1 MTTRQGANAARN
13 GGLRN
18 DATMFGGGS
27 TGSEF
32 GDYEAEKERCK
43 AFLRTFSVGQE
54 AREAGQKRQRRGA
67 AAAASA
73 GSARLKYMDMLQE
86 VANRAR
92 TVLEISLDDVLSL
105 SSLVQGDYDY
115 EETWDD
121 DHAPGHD
128 EWSRLAKAAKKNT
141 QRYLSLFA
149 DAADEVM
156 PLPTSA
162 FEGTEDVFDVLM
174 RQRQYAE
181 EDNEQLRATYGLS
194 ASETAAQQAGTG
206 GEGSQPQAPAPVADS
221 ANRIPKELLRRYE
234 VRIRPPTGGAGLGL
248 GSAKARMSSAVP
260 LREVKAASI
269 GQLVTVRGIATKVSE
284 VKPLLSVG
292 TYTCES
298 CGYEIYQEITGTAY
312 MPLCECP
319 SGRCK
324 INNDA
329 GKLLFQT
336 RGSKFVKFQEIKLQ
350 EPADE
355 VPVGNIPRTMTVHL
369 KGELCR
375 SIRPGDAVAV
385 AGVFLP
391 VPYTGYRAMRAG
403 LIANTF
409 LEAQCVEQIKQQQGK
424 DGMVDSLGWNPELE
438 ERIKQFNASDDFYG
452 KLARSICPEIFGHE
466 DVKKALLV
474 LMVGAPTR
482 TMKDGMKLR
491 GDLHVCLMGDPGVAK
506 SQLLKHVSMV
516 APRGVY
522 TTGRG
527 ASGVGLTASITKD
540 PQTGQ
545 MTLEGGALVLA
556 DNGICCIDEFDKME
570 ETERTAIHEV
580 MEQQTVSIA
589 KAGITTTLNA
599 RATVLAAAN
608 PAYSRYDTRKS
619 PAENMA
625 LPASLL
631 SRFDLMWLILDRA
644 DAELDAALAQ
654 HVLNVHS
661 LHSGGDNANSSS
673 SIGSG
678 GRSDGEELL
687 EPSELRAYV
696 AKARTFTPQVPRELN
711 EYIACAYS
719 ELRAEEAASE
729 NPHSYTT
736 ARTLLGIL
744 RLSEALARL
753 RFAEEVAQ
761 SDVDEALRLMA
772 MSKSSLLES
781 SGRGRAQHQD
791 PISEIYSLLRDYA
804 VRSGAS
810 NVPFQKAMRLIQPRG
825 FREEQLRTCLEEYAS
840 LNVWS
845 LDDHMNVVFGEDDL
859 N

>member
-1 MTTRQGANAARN
+1 MASGAATGAAPS
-13 GGLRN
+13 
-18 DATMFGGGS
+18 AAA
-27 TGSEF
+27 SEF
-32 GDYEAEKERCK
+32 VNYESEKEKCK
-43 AFLRTFSVGQE
+43 TFLQTFSVAEETMSSPSPEDVGGQR
-54 AREAGQKRQRRGA
+54 ARGRGRGRRG
-67 AAAASA
+67 
-73 GSARLKYMDMLQE
+73 GRRRVERLKYMEMLQE

-105 SSLVQGDYDY
+105 SQLVQGDYDY
-115 EETWDD
+115 EEDFEDD
-121 DHAPGHD
+121 SAAGHD
-128 EWSRLAKAAKKNT
+128 EWSRLAKAVRNNT
-141 QRYLSLFA
+141 RRYLSLFA
-149 DAADEVM
+149 DAADEIM
-156 PLPTSA
+156 PLATSA

-181 EDNEQLRATYGLS
+181 EDNQQLRATYGLS
-194 ASETAAQQAGTG
+194 ATET
-206 GEGSQPQAPAPVADS
+206 GENVATQAPVTDS
-221 ANRIPKELLRRYE
+221 TNQVPRDLLRRYE
-234 VRIRPPTGGAGLGL
+234 VKIRPPTGGSAL
-248 GSAKARMSSAVP
+248 GSAKARMSKALP
-260 LREVKAASI
+260 LRCVRASSI
-269 GQLVTVRGIATKVSE
+269 GQLVTVRGIATRISE
-284 VKPLLSVG
+284 VKPMLSVG

-298 CGYEIYQEITGTAY
+298 CGYEIYQEVTGTAY
-312 MPLCECP
+312 MPLTECP
-319 SGRCK
+319 SSRCK
-324 INNDA
+324 VNNNP

-336 RGSKFVKFQEIKLQ
+336 RGSKFVKFQEVKLQ

-355 VPVGNIPRTMTVHL
+355 VPVGNIPRTMTLHL
-369 KGELCR
+369 KGDLCR

-403 LIANTF
+403 LIANTY
-409 LEAQCVEQIKQQQGK
+409 LEAQCVEQLKQQPSK
-424 DGMVDSLGWNPELE
+424 VLNSLESVELE
-438 ERIKQFNASDDFYG
+438 ERINQYNQDDDVYG

-466 DVKKALLV
+466 DVKKALLI

-506 SQLLKHVSMV
+506 SQLLKHVSLV

-540 PQTGQ
+540 PHTGQ

-608 PAYSRYDTRKS
+608 PAYSRYDTRRS

-644 DAELDAALAQ
+644 DPELDAALAQ
-654 HVLNVHS
+654 HVLNVHRI
-661 LHSGGDNANSSS
+661 SSS
-673 SIGSG
+673 TSTSA
-678 GRSDGEELL
+678 RFSEENLV
-687 EPSELRAYV
+687 EPSELRAYI
-696 AKARTFTPQVPRELN
+696 AKARTFTPEVPRELN
-711 EYIACAYS
+711 EYIACAYA
-719 ELRAEEAASE
+719 EMRAEEAASE

-753 RFAEEVAQ
+753 RFSNEVVQ
-761 SDVDEALRLMA
+761 SDVDEALRLMQ
-772 MSKSSLLES
+772 MSKVSLLES
-781 SGRGRAQHQD
+781 RDNRGRTSAD
-791 PISEIYSLLRDYA
+791 PISEIYGIIRDYA
-804 VRSGAS
+804 IRSGS
-810 NVPFQKAMRLIQPRG
+810 QEVPFQKAMRLIQPRG
-825 FREEQLRTCLEEYAS
+825 FREEQLRTCLDEYSS

-845 LDDHMNVVFGEDDL
+845 LDDSMNVFFGADDL
-859 N
+859 PV

>member
-1 MTTRQGANAARN
+1 MASGRRSQASNPMFSNQQTMAGQGRA
-13 GGLRN
+13 GGV
-18 DATMFGGGS
+18 G
-27 TGSEF
+27 EF
-32 GDYEAEKERCK
+32 ADYDAEKELCK
-43 AFLRTFSVGQE
+43 TFLSTFTLSRDEG
-54 AREAGQKRQRRGA
+54 RG
-67 AAAASA
+67 
-73 GSARLKYMDMLQE
+73 LKYMDQLQE

-92 TVLEISLDDVLSL
+92 QVIEISLDDVLAL
-105 SSLVQGDYDY
+105 SSVDLEDALDG
-115 EETWDD
+115 E
-121 DHAPGHD
+121 DHSGGD
-128 EWSRLAKAAKKNT
+128 EWSRFARNVRDNT
-141 QRYLSLFA
+141 RRYLSLFA
-149 DAADEVM
+149 DAADDLM

-162 FEGTEDVFDVLM
+162 FEGIEDVFDVLM

-181 EDNEQLRATYGLS
+181 EDNEQLRATFGLP
-194 ASETAAQQAGTG
+194 TATDGTNPAAANDGSNAAGN
-206 GEGSQPQAPAPVADS
+206 PVTALGAADS
-221 ANRIPKELLRRYE
+221 ANKVPRDLLRRYE
-234 VRIRPPTGGAGLGL
+234 VKIRPATGGTSL
-248 GSAKARMSSAVP
+248 GSSKARASKAVP
-260 LREVKAASI
+260 LREVRAQSI
-269 GQLVTVRGIATKVSE
+269 GQLVTVRGIATRVSE

-298 CGYEIYQEITGTAY
+298 CGFEIYQEVTGTAY

-319 SGRCK
+319 SARCK
-324 INNDA
+324 VNNTP

-336 RGSKFVKFQEIKLQ
+336 RGSKFVKYQEVKLQ

-355 VPVGNIPRTMTVHL
+355 VPVGNIPRTMTVQM
-369 KGELCR
+369 KGDLCR
-375 SIRPGDAVAV
+375 KIRPGDAVAV

-403 LIANTF
+403 LIANTY
-409 LEAQCVEQIKQQQGK
+409 LEAQCVEQLKQQPGK
-424 DGMVDSLGWNPELE
+424 KASSAEEEMLE
-438 ERIKQFNASDDFYG
+438 EKVNQLSRDDDVYSL
-452 KLARSICPEIFGHE
+452 LARSICPEIYGHE

-527 ASGVGLTASITKD
+527 ASGVGLTASVNKD

-545 MTLEGGALVLA
+545 TTLEGGALVLA
-556 DNGICCIDEFDKME
+556 DKGICCIDEFDKME
-570 ETERTAIHEV
+570 EGERTAIHEV

-608 PAYSRYDTRKS
+608 PAYSRYDTRRS

-644 DAELDAALAQ
+644 DAELDAALAN
-654 HVLNVHS
+654 HVLNVHRVTS
-661 LHSGGDNANSSS
+661 NTNASGPITEN
-673 SIGSG
+673 
-678 GRSDGEELL
+678 EVL
-687 EPSELRAYV
+687 EPSELRAYI
-696 AKARTFTPQVPRELN
+696 AKARTFTPEVPRELN
-711 EYIACAYS
+711 EYIACAYA
-719 ELRAEEAASE
+719 EMRAEEAASE

-753 RFAEEVAQ
+753 RFSDKVEQ
-761 SDVDEALRLMA
+761 GDVDEALRLMQ
-772 MSKSSLLES
+772 MSKVSLLENREQ
-781 SGRGRAQHQD
+781 RGRAAQD
-791 PISEIYSLLRDYA
+791 PISEIYGIIRDYA
-804 VRSGAS
+804 VRSGS
-810 NVPFQKAMRLIQPRG
+810 QEVPFQKCMRLIQPRG
-825 FREEQLRTCLEEYAS
+825 FREEQLRTCLEEYSS

-845 LDDHMNVVFGEDDL
+845 LDDNMNVLFGEDDL
-859 N
+859 PV

>member
-1 MTTRQGANAARN
+1 MAH
-13 GGLRN
+13 
-18 DATMFGGGS
+18 FGGTSPRNSARTSRSGGHKKRHEMATGTRS
-27 TGSEF
+27 ARAGNPFANQQTMAGEGTAGGSEF
-32 GDYEAEKERCK
+32 ADYEAEKELCK
-43 AFLRTFSVGQE
+43 TFLSTFART
-54 AREAGQKRQRRGA
+54 GA
-67 AAAASA
+67 LD
-73 GSARLKYMDMLQE
+73 GTLGGLKYMDQLQD

-92 TVLEISLDDVLSL
+92 QVLEISLDDVLSL
-105 SSLVQGDYDY
+105 SSLDL
-115 EETWDD
+115 EEALEQDNL
-121 DHAPGHD
+121 AVAGD
-128 EWSRLAKAAKKNT
+128 EWSRFARNVRDNT
-141 QRYLSLFA
+141 RRYLTLFA
-149 DAADEVM
+149 DAADELM
-156 PLPTSA
+156 PAPTSA

-181 EDNEQLRATYGLS
+181 QDNAQQMATYGLPTQ
-194 ASETAAQQAGTG
+194 TAEQNQTGDGSNPAGPG
-206 GEGSQPQAPAPVADS
+206 AANAADA
-221 ANRIPKELLRRYE
+221 ANRVPRDLLRRYE
-234 VRIRPPTGGAGLGL
+234 VKIRPATGGVAL
-248 GSAKARMSSAVP
+248 GSSKARASQAVP
-260 LREVKAASI
+260 LREVRAQSI

-284 VKPLLSVG
+284 VKPMLQVG

-298 CGYEIYQEITGTAY
+298 CGYEIYQEVTGNAY

-319 SGRCK
+319 SNRCK
-324 INNDA
+324 VNNSP

-336 RGSKFVKFQEIKLQ
+336 RGSKFVKYQEVKLQ

-355 VPVGNIPRTMTVHL
+355 VPVGNIPRTMTVQM

-375 SIRPGDAVAV
+375 QIRPGDAVAV

-403 LIANTF
+403 LIANTY
-409 LEAQCVEQIKQQQGK
+409 LEAQCVEQLKQQPGK
-424 DGMVDSLGWNPELE
+424 TRNLLEDAQLE
-438 ERIKQFNASDDFYG
+438 EKVNRLSRDDDVYSL
-452 KLARSICPEIFGHE
+452 LARSICPEIFGHE

-527 ASGVGLTASITKD
+527 ASGVGLTASINKD

-545 MTLEGGALVLA
+545 TTLEGGALVLA
-556 DNGICCIDEFDKME
+556 DKGICCIDEFDKME

-608 PAYSRYDTRKS
+608 PAYSRYDTRRS

-654 HVLNVHS
+654 HVLNVHRV
-661 LHSGGDNANSSS
+661 SSS
-673 SIGSG
+673 GSASTQSIS
-678 GRSDGEELL
+678 EEVL

-696 AKARTFTPQVPRELN
+696 AKARTFTPEVPKELN
-711 EYIACAYS
+711 EYIACAYA
-719 ELRAEEAASE
+719 EMRAEEAASE

-753 RFAEEVAQ
+753 RFSDIVEQ
-761 SDVDEALRLMA
+761 GDVDEALRLMQ
-772 MSKSSLLES
+772 MSKISLLES
-781 SGRGRAQHQD
+781 RDSRGRASND
-791 PISEIYSLLRDYA
+791 PISEIYGIVRDYA
-804 VRSGAS
+804 VRSGS
-810 NVPFQKAMRLIQPRG
+810 QEVPFQKAMRLIQPRG
-825 FREEQLRTCLEEYAS
+825 FREEQLRTCLDEYAS

-845 LDDHMNVVFGEDDL
+845 LDDNMNVLFGEDDL
-859 N
+859 PV

>member
-1 MTTRQGANAARN
+1 VNQQTMAGQGRGA
-13 GGLRN
+13 GG
-18 DATMFGGGS
+18 
-27 TGSEF
+27 EF
-32 GDYEAEKERCK
+32 ADYEAEKELCK
-43 AFLRTFSVGQE
+43 SFLSTFT
-54 AREAGQKRQRRGA
+54 R
-67 AAAASA
+67 SA
-73 GSARLKYMDMLQE
+73 GLDGTLGGQKYMDQLQE

-92 TVLEISLDDVLSL
+92 QVLEISLDDVLSL
-105 SSLVQGDYDY
+105 SSLDLEDALELERSGS
-115 EETWDD
+115 
-121 DHAPGHD
+121 GD
-128 EWSRLAKAAKKNT
+128 EWSRFARNVRDNT
-141 QRYLSLFA
+141 RRYLSLFA
-149 DAADEVM
+149 DAADELM

-181 EDNEQLRATYGLS
+181 QDNEQVRATYGLPT
-194 ASETAAQQAGTG
+194 ASEANPS
-206 GEGSQPQAPAPVADS
+206 GEGANASAANAPNAADS
-221 ANRIPKELLRRYE
+221 ANKVPRDLLRRYE
-234 VRIRPPTGGAGLGL
+234 VKIRPATGGVSL
-248 GSAKARMSSAVP
+248 GSSKARASQAVP
-260 LREVKAASI
+260 LREVRAQSI

-298 CGYEIYQEITGTAY
+298 CGYEIYQEVTGNAY

-319 SGRCK
+319 SSRCK
-324 INNDA
+324 INNNP

-336 RGSKFVKFQEIKLQ
+336 RGSKFVKYQEVKLQ

-355 VPVGNIPRTMTVHL
+355 VPVGNIPRTMTVQM

-375 SIRPGDAVAV
+375 LIRPGDAVAV
-385 AGVFLP
+385 AGIFLP

-403 LIANTF
+403 LIANTY
-409 LEAQCVEQIKQQQGK
+409 LEAQCVEQLKQQPGK
-424 DGMVDSLGWNPELE
+424 TRNSLEDAQLE
-438 ERIKQFNASDDFYG
+438 EKVNQLSRDDDVYSL
-452 KLARSICPEIFGHE
+452 LARSICPEIYGHE

-527 ASGVGLTASITKD
+527 ASGVGLTASVNKD

-545 MTLEGGALVLA
+545 TTLEGGALVLA
-556 DNGICCIDEFDKME
+556 DKGICCIDEFDKME

-608 PAYSRYDTRKS
+608 PAYSRYDTRRS

-654 HVLNVHS
+654 HVLNVHRV
-661 LHSGGDNANSSS
+661 SSS
-673 SIGSG
+673 ASASTGSIS
-678 GRSDGEELL
+678 EEVL
-687 EPSELRAYV
+687 EPSELRAYI
-696 AKARTFTPQVPRELN
+696 AKARTFTPEVPRELN
-711 EYIACAYS
+711 EYIACAYA
-719 ELRAEEAASE
+719 EMRAEEAASE

-753 RFAEEVAQ
+753 RFSDIVEQ
-761 SDVDEALRLMA
+761 GDVDEALRLMQ
-772 MSKSSLLES
+772 MSKISLLENRDS
-781 SGRGRAQHQD
+781 RGRASAD
-791 PISEIYSLLRDYA
+791 PISEIYGIIRDYA
-804 VRSGAS
+804 VRSGSQEVA
-810 NVPFQKAMRLIQPRG
+810 FQKAMRLIQPRG
-825 FREEQLRTCLEEYAS
+825 FREEQLRTCLSEYSS

-845 LDDHMNVVFGEDDL
+845 LDDNMNVLFGEDDL
-859 N
+859 PV